1 MYASAR
7 FAKDQNQGGRIKWS
21 RAFRKQDAAD
31 FGHIHHPPRFGA
43 ALPNSWARQ
52 ARGGGI
58 DFTPFPNTKS
68 MSYFDCDK
76 IRYEGPSSKNP
87 LAFKH
92 YNPDEVIDGKTMKD
106 HLRFAAP
113 YWHVMRNE
121 LGDPFG
127 GGTARMPWDDKSN
140 SVENALKR
148 VDVFF
153 EFLDKIGIDFYCWH
167 DRDIAPEL
175 ENLAAS
181 NAALDK
187 VVARLKEKQQETGV
201 QLLWGTACLFSHP
214 RYAQGAATS
223 PNANVY
229 AYAAAQVK
237 KALECTHELKGLGYT
252 FWGGREGYATLLNTN
267 MKRELDHLGA
277 FLHMA
282 VDHAKKIGFT
292 GPFYIEPK
300 PREPSTHQYD
310 SDAAAC
316 LNFLREYGLMDY
328 FKLNIETNHAT
339 LAGHT
344 MEHEL
349 TVSANAGML
358 GSIDANRGDTLIG
371 WDTDQFPT
379 DIYLCTQVMLVVLGM
394 GGFTTGG
401 LNFDAKRRRESHDPI
416 DLMHAH
422 IGGMDAFARGLKIA
436 SAIRKDGRLGDF
448 VKARYSTFDSGIG
461 AKVEAGQCSFEELE
475 KFALANG
482 EPSLD
487 SGRQEMLENLL
498 NEFI

>member
-1 MYASAR
+1 MSDYFPTS
-7 FAKDQNQGGRIKWS
+7 RI
-21 RAFRKQDAAD
+21 Q
-31 FGHIHHPPRFGA
+31 
-43 ALPNSWARQ
+43 
-52 ARGGGI
+52 
-58 DFTPFPNTKS
+58 
-68 MSYFDCDK
+68 
-76 IRYEGPSSKNP
+76 YEGPDSKNP

-92 YNPDEVIDGKTMKD
+92 YNPDEKVDGKTMRE

-127 GGTARMPWDDKSN
+127 AGTAQMPWDDGGD

-153 EFLDKIGIDFYCWH
+153 EFLDKMDIDFYCWH

-175 ENLAAS
+175 NDLAAS
-181 NAALDK
+181 NEAIEK
-187 VVARLKEKQQETGV
+187 VVAKLKEKQTEHGKK
-201 QLLWGTACLFSHP
+201 LLWGTACLFNHP
-214 RYAQGAATS
+214 RYAHGAATS
-223 PNANVY
+223 PDARVY

-237 KALECTHELKGLGYT
+237 KAIECTNELNGLGYT
-252 FWGGREGYATLLNTN
+252 FWGGREGYGSLLNTD
-267 MKRELDHLGA
+267 MKRELDHLAA

-282 VDHAKKIGFT
+282 VDYADKIGFT

-300 PREPSTHQYD
+300 PREPTTHQYD

-316 LNFLREYGLMDY
+316 LNFLREYGLMDR
-328 FKLNIETNHAT
+328 FRLNLETNHAT

-349 TVSANAGML
+349 SVAVNAGML
-358 GSIDANRGDTLIG
+358 GSIDANRGDLLLG

-379 DIYLCTQVMLVVLGM
+379 DIYGTTQVMMKVLEM

-401 LNFDAKRRRESHDPI
+401 LNFDAKRRRESFEPI
-416 DLMHAH
+416 DLIHAH
-422 IGGMDAFARGLKIA
+422 IGGMDTFARGLKIA
-436 SAIRKDGRLGDF
+436 AAIRADGRLEEF
-448 VKARYSTFDSGIG
+448 IRQRYASFDEGIG
-461 AKVEAGQCSFEELE
+461 AKVESGECSFEELE
-475 KFALANG
+475 KAALEAD
-482 EPSLD
+482 EPVLA
-487 SGRQEMLENLL
+487 SGRQEMLENLI